1 MRSNVIDI
9 QVIYHHDTH
18 LAVLVSADED
28 EASEMIWLPK
38 SQIAYDDL
46 PAVSGTIVEI
56 TIPERLAE
64 EKGLI

>member
-1 MRSNVIDI
+1 MRSNVVDI
-9 QVIYHHDTH
+9 EVIYHHDTH

-38 SQIAYDDL
+38 SQIEYDAL
-46 PAVSGTIVEI
+46 PAISGTIVEI
-56 TIPERLAE
+56 TMTQRLAE

>member
-1 MRSNVIDI
+1 MRSNVVDI
-9 QVIYHHDTH
+9 EVIYHHDTH

-38 SQIAYDDL
+38 SQIEYDTL
-46 PAVSGTIVEI
+46 PAISGTIVEI
-56 TIPERLAE
+56 TMTRRLAE